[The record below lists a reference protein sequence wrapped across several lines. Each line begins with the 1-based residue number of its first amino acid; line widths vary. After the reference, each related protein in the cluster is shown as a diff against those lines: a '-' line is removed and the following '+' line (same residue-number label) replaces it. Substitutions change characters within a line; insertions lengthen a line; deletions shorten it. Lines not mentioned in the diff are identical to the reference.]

1 MPIADIRLYHLVST
15 TSKDEWRS
23 SRRGGRSAGSIA
35 EVLEYEYAERRRS
48 IVPLT
53 RLVYSGDQFRTARR
67 PLDMRDFSQIA
78 PEGIFEADAGLLSI
92 DRDGMF
98 DDRGFHQGT
107 SEAPRIHIQ

>member
-1 MPIADIRLYHLVST
+1 VPLADIPRNHLVST
-15 TSKDEWRS
+15 TSKAEWRI
-23 SRRGGRSAGSIA
+23 SRRGGRSAVPIA
-35 EVLEYEYAERRRS
+35 EVLEYEHAERRRS

-53 RLVYSGDQFRTARR
+53 RLVYSGDQFRQRR
-67 PLDMRDFSQIA
+67 LLDMCDFPQVA
-78 PEGIFEADAGLLSI
+78 PEGIFKADAGLLSI

>member
-1 MPIADIRLYHLVST
+1 VPVADIPRNNLVST
-15 TSKDEWRS
+15 TGKAEWRI
-23 SRRGGRSAGSIA
+23 SRRGGRSAVPIA
-35 EVLEYEYAERRRS
+35 EVLEYEHAERRRS

-53 RLVYSGDQFRTARR
+53 RLVYSGDQFRQRR

-78 PEGIFEADAGLLSI
+78 PEGIFKADAGLLSI

>member
-1 MPIADIRLYHLVST
+1 
-15 TSKDEWRS
+15 
-23 SRRGGRSAGSIA
+23 
-35 EVLEYEYAERRRS
+35 VLEYEHTKRRRS

-53 RLVYSGDQFRTARR
+53 RLVYSGDQFRPRR
-67 PLDMRDFSQIA
+67 PLAMRDFPQVT
-78 PEGIFEADAGLLSI
+78 PEGIFQADSGFLSI